1 MEENHTSATALSKL
15 ANSCGVVENVI
26 VHEVSFFYNL
36 QGSVDLV
43 AEMLL
48 RFDKFIVPQLIY
60 LYSDLT

>member
-43 AEMLL
+43 AVAFCYYGLL
-48 RFDKFIVPQLIY
+48 SL
-60 LYSDLT
+60 

>member
-36 QGSVDLV
+36 QGSIDLV
-43 AEMLL
+43 AVVLL
-48 RFDKFIVPQLIY
+48 FVKFIVYQLIY

>member
-1 MEENHTSATALSKL
+1 MEENHTSATALSKH
-15 ANSCGVVENVI
+15 ANNCGVVENVI

-43 AEMLL
+43 ILL
-48 RFDKFIVPQLIY
+48 RFVKFMVPQLIY